1 MNQEYPQLPWS
12 SKDKITGQKYEHKGI
27 IRIWNGKRLNC
38 IHDNRIE
45 RCKKC
50 KGEEITTKRIFKNQ
64 ESIRLFMENLLS
76 KITKQSNIHYETTE
90 LWYHL
95 NRQIVSKNGGN
106 SLFKQYR
113 TLFDILQSL
122 YPNNRLYPCLFK
134 TVPQDT
140 WKNDYKNHI
149 IWVREFL
156 KKMNITNYED
166 CYKIKNEDIC
176 NNGGAS
182 LLTLYHNHSVYT
194 LFKNTL
200 IYNWLPWKY
209 TNAPQRMWIGGNNVK
224 NIKWY
229 FKELYKD
236 LNFTSL
242 DDCYKINKHTLIQN
256 DGGGLLST
264 YHGSIYNLLQ
274 ISYPEHNWKFWKFGQ
289 APQRIWKHINNQRIF
304 MDDFHTTFKISSQPE
319 MYYILLEEI
328 DNYGGSTLTTS
339 IYKDNIYELYL
350 SIYPEFEWDKD
361 KFFKKYQLCN
371 NIENCS
377 HNCYNRSLA
386 SHPYASKSY
395 SSHNDKPITSVL
407 GWEDNPYLFT
417 CYICNHNFTQTPHN
431 IQNGAVCPY
440 CRKDKPLL
448 CGEDDCNMCYMNSVA
463 SSPLSQYVINNS
475 INLRLINRSSTTP
488 LECKC
493 PDCNKIFPTQAQYLT
508 RGSFCPICKTKTA
521 KKMYKILIQQYP
533 RLISEFKAEWCMNSE
548 TGYYLRF
555 DFCIDEYK
563 IIIELDGR
571 QHLINVKFFN
581 VTFKEQHERDVYKQ
595 KCAKENGYH
604 TIRILQEDVWYD
616 KNNWLEN
623 LLREIE
629 YIKNN
634 QDDIHNRY
642 ICDNNEYDIF
652 M

>member
-1 MNQEYPQLPWS
+1 MNQKYPQLPWS
-12 SKDKITGQKYEHKGI
+12 TKDKVIGKIYTYKNRQC
-27 IRIWNGKRLNC
+27 IWNGNRLNC
-38 IHDNRIE
+38 VHNNRFE
-45 RCKKC
+45 RCKTC

-76 KITKQSNIHYETTE
+76 KITKQSNIDYETTK
-90 LWYHL
+90 LWYQL
-95 NRQIVSKNGGN
+95 NRQMVSKNGGN
-106 SLFKQYR
+106 SLFGQYR
-113 TLFDILQSL
+113 TLLDILQSL

-134 TVPQDT
+134 TVPTNT
-140 WKNDYKNHI
+140 WNDYKNHI

-166 CYKIKNEDIC
+166 CYKIKCEDIC
-176 NNGGAS
+176 NNGGAT
-182 LLTLYHNHSVYT
+182 LLNVYHDYSVYT

-209 TNAPQRMWIGGNNVK
+209 TNAPQGMWIGGNVK
-224 NIKWY
+224 NVKWY

-236 LNFTSL
+236 LDFTSL
-242 DDCYKINKHTLIQN
+242 DDFYKINKHTLIKN
-256 DGGGLLST
+256 NGGGLLSI
-264 YHGSIYNLLQ
+264 YNGSIYNLLH
-274 ISYPEHNWKFWKFGQ
+274 IAYPEYNWKFWKLSQ
-289 APQRIWKHINNQRIF
+289 APRGMWDNINNQRIF
-304 MDDFHTTFKISSQPE
+304 MDEFHTALKISSQTE
-319 MYYILLEEI
+319 MYYLLLEEI
-328 DNYGGSTLTTS
+328 NNYGGSTLTNTIYNQN
-339 IYKDNIYELYL
+339 IYKLYS
-350 SIYPEFEWDKD
+350 SIYPELEWDKD

-395 SSHNDKPITSVL
+395 SSDNNKPISSIL
-407 GWEDNPYLFT
+407 LWEDNPYLFT

-440 CRKDKPLL
+440 CRKCKPLL
-448 CGEDDCNMCYMNSVA
+448 CGEEHCNMCYMNSLA

-475 INLRLINRSSTTP
+475 INLRLINRSSSIP

-493 PDCNKIFPTQAQYLT
+493 PDCNYIFLTQPQSLT
-508 RGSFCPICKTKTA
+508 RGRFCPICINKTA
-521 KKMYKILIQQYP
+521 RKLYTILITIFP
-533 RLISEFKAEWCMNSE
+533 NLVREFKAEWCINPD

-555 DFCIDEYK
+555 DYCILELK
-563 IIIELDGR
+563 IIIELDGG
-571 QHLINVKFFN
+571 QHFYDVKFFKQ
-581 VTFKEQHERDVYKQ
+581 TFMEQHERDIYKE
-595 KCAKENGYH
+595 KCANDNGYH
-604 TIRILQEDVWYD
+604 MIRILQEDVLYD
-616 KNNWLEN
+616 KNDWLEN

-634 QDDIHNRY
+634 QYDIHNRY

>member
-1 MNQEYPQLPWS
+1 MEMEYQHLPTS
-12 SKDKITGQKYEHKGI
+12 VVNPKQK
-27 IRIWNGKRLNC
+27 
-38 IHDNRIE
+38 
-45 RCKKC
+45 
-50 KGEEITTKRIFKNQ
+50 FKNKKD
-64 ESIRLFMENLLS
+64 ILIFMENLLC
-76 KITKQSNIHYETTE
+76 KITKQSNIDYETTK
-90 LWYHL
+90 LWYNL

-106 SLFKQYR
+106 SLFKKNK
-113 TLFDILQSL
+113 TLLDILQGL

-134 TVPQDT
+134 TVPTNT
-140 WKNDYKNHI
+140 WNDYKNHI

-156 KKMNITNYED
+156 KKMNIRNYEN
-166 CYKIKNEDIC
+166 CYKIRYDDIC

-182 LLTLYHNHSVYT
+182 LLNLYHDYSVYT

-209 TNAPQRMWIGGNNVK
+209 TNAPQGMWNSVK

-229 FKELYKD
+229 FKELYKE

-242 DDCYKINKHTLIQN
+242 DDFYKINKRTLN
-256 DGGGLLST
+256 KYNGGGLLSK
-264 YHGSIYNLLQ
+264 YNGKIYNLLH
-274 ISYPEHNWKFWKFGQ
+274 IAYPDYNWKFWKLSQ
-289 APQRIWKHINNQRIF
+289 APQYIWNNINNQRIF
-304 MDDFHTTFKISSQPE
+304 MDEFHTDLKISSQTE
-319 MYYILLEEI
+319 MYYVLLEEI
-328 DNYGGSTLTTS
+328 DNYGGSTLTNTIYHKN
-339 IYKDNIYELYL
+339 IYKLYS

-386 SHPYASKSY
+386 SHPYAIKCY

-417 CYICNHNFTQTPHN
+417 CYICNHNFTQTPHK
-431 IQNGAVCPY
+431 IQTGSVCPY

-448 CGEDDCNMCYMNSVA
+448 CGKDDCNMCYMNSVA
-463 SSPLSQYVINNS
+463 SSPLSQYIINNS
-475 INLRLINRSSTTP
+475 INIKLINRTSNTP

-493 PDCNKIFPTQAQYLT
+493 PDCKKIFPTKAQYLT

-521 KKMYKILIQQYP
+521 KKIYKFLIQLFP
-533 RLISEFKAEWCMNSE
+533 GLISEFKAEWCINSK

-571 QHLINVKFFN
+571 QHIADVKY
-581 VTFKEQHERDVYKQ
+581 FKHNFKKQHERDVYKE
-595 KCAKENGYH
+595 KCANNNGYH
-604 TIRILQEDVWYD
+604 TIRILQDDVWRD
-616 KNNWLEN
+616 KNDWKGN
-623 LLREIE
+623 LKREIE

-634 QDDIHNRY
+634 QTVIHNIY
-642 ICDNNEYDIF
+642 ICDNDEYEIF
-652 M
+652 I